1 MSDFLRTHWIQLVN
15 VIQSIRPIDLLDIA
29 LLMILVYT
37 ILKFV
42 RETRAGQLMKG
53 IGFIVVVFFL
63 SDILELKA
71 IHWISVKALN
81 AGLIAVIVLFQ
92 PELRRVLEKFGSTSA
107 RLSRLTLGED
117 EDVIAQWNKAIPII
131 CASVEQLSKTATGA
145 LIVIERGTKL
155 GEQILNGTVMQ
166 AIPSTELFG
175 NIFYN
180 KTPLHDGAV
189 IMRDGIIWAAACFLP
204 KPQKEELIDKHLG
217 SRHRAAI
224 GMSEN
229 SDALVIVVSEETGQI
244 SVADDGILT
253 RNYTAKSLERLLRAV
268 LIPQEKDNWRNK
280 TINLPFLRRKGNKQK
295 DTEQEA
301 LPQKEEPTLELP
313 QDDILRAL
321 DQPEPQKAAARK
333 PPAKKKKE
341 G

>member
-1 MSDFLRTHWIQLVN
+1 MISDLAASGSEYGEEVREVFVDFINNSLHALSN
-15 VIQSIRPIDLLDIA
+15 VLHSIRIIDFVDIA
-29 LLMILVYT
+29 LLAYLIYA
-37 ILKFV
+37 ILKLV
-42 RETRAGQLMKG
+42 RETRAGQLLKG
-53 IGFIVVVFFL
+53 IILLVAVFFVSNFAGL
-63 SDILELKA
+63 QA
-71 IHWISVKALN
+71 IRWVSLKALN
-81 AGLIAVIVLFQ
+81 AGLIAIVVLFQ
-92 PELRRVLEKFGSTSA
+92 PELRRVLEKFGQTTLRISK
-107 RLSRLTLGED
+107 LTLGES
-117 EDVIAQWNKAIPII
+117 EEVVERWNTAIPII
-131 CASVEQLSKTATGA
+131 CEAAEQLSKTTTGA

-155 GEQILNGTVMQ
+155 GEQILNGTVMK

-244 SVADDGILT
+244 SVAEDGVLT
-253 RNYTAKSLERLLRAV
+253 RNYTKSSLDKLLRAA
-268 LIPQEKDNWRNK
+268 LIPQEKENWRTK
-280 TINLPFLRRKGNKQK
+280 TMHLPFLRK
-295 DTEQEA
+295 
-301 LPQKEEPTLELP
+301 
-313 QDDILRAL
+313 
-321 DQPEPQKAAARK
+321 K
-333 PPAKKKKE
+333 PSDSSGKNPAQNKE

>member
-1 MSDFLRTHWIQLVN
+1 MPEALRTGWTSLLN
-15 VIQSIRPIDLLDIA
+15 VLNSISPIDFLDIA
-29 LLMILVYT
+29 LLTILVYT
-37 ILKFV
+37 IFKFM

-53 IGFIVVVFFL
+53 IAFIIFIFFV
-63 SDILELKA
+63 SDFLKLKA

-81 AGLIAVIVLFQ
+81 AGLIAIIILFQ

-117 EDVIAQWNKAIPII
+117 DDVIAQWNRSIPTI
-131 CASVEQLSKTATGA
+131 CAAVEQLSKTATGA

-155 GEQILNGTVMQ
+155 GEQILTGTVMK
-166 AIPSTELFG
+166 ALPSTELFG

-229 SDALVIVVSEETGQI
+229 SDAIVIVVSEETGQI

-253 RNYTAKSLERLLRAV
+253 RNYTAKSLERLLRSV
-268 LIPQEKDNWRNK
+268 LLPQEKESWRSK
-280 TINLPFLRRKGNKQK
+280 TIKLPFLRRKNTGKS
-295 DTEQEA
+295 DTSE
-301 LPQKEEPTLELP
+301 PQTELPTLELP
-313 QDDILRAL
+313 QDDILDAL
-321 DQPEPQKAAARK
+321 ETTDPTPS
-333 PPAKKKKE
+333 AKRTPSAKQSKRE

>member
-1 MSDFLRTHWIQLVN
+1 MSDYLHTTWTALLN
-15 VIQSIRPIDLLDIA
+15 VIRSIRPIDFLDIA
-29 LLMILVYT
+29 LLTILVYT

-53 IGFIVVVFFL
+53 VGFIVVVFFL
-63 SDILELKA
+63 SDFLDLKA

-81 AGLIAVIVLFQ
+81 AGLIAIIVLFQ

-117 EDVIAQWNKAIPII
+117 EDVIAQWNRAIPII

-166 AIPSTELFG
+166 ALPSTELFG
-175 NIFYN
+175 NIFFN

-268 LIPQEKDNWRNK
+268 LIPQEKDTWRNK
-280 TINLPFLRRKGNKQK
+280 TIKLPFLRRRSNKQK
-295 DTEQEA
+295 ETEQEA
-301 LPQKEEPTLELP
+301 LPQNEAPTLELP

-321 DQPEPQKAAARK
+321 ETAEPKQTAERK
-333 PPAKKKKE
+333 PPAKKQKE